1 MSPCAF
7 PIDVLEI
14 PTCCGC
20 ADQWAGPPTFL
31 LPSGLY
37 PPVAGPIVTERE
49 LEKLVV
55 PELDTLGFECV
66 KLEVVGSPRH
76 PVVRLFIDK
85 PGGVT
90 VGECA
95 LVSRT
100 LGLVFDREDPFPGS
114 FLLEVS
120 SPGNNRPLVTAA
132 HFQRFAGYEA
142 KVVVEHA
149 GARATHIGRI
159 RSCVDDALILDT
171 DAGEVVVGLREVV
184 RANLI
189 NQEYKI
195 DKKREKDRR
204 HARKA
209 ERRGEE

>member
-1 MSPCAF
+1 MQAP
-7 PIDVLEI
+7 
-14 PTCCGC
+14 
-20 ADQWAGPPTFL
+20 AG
-31 LPSGLY
+31 S
-37 PPVAGPIVTERE
+37 IVTERE
-49 LEKLVV
+49 LEKLIL
-55 PELDTLGFECV
+55 PELETLGFECV

-85 PGGVT
+85 AGGIT

-100 LGLVFDREDPFPGS
+100 IALVLDREDPFPGT

-120 SPGNNRPLVTAA
+120 SPGNNRPLVREE
-132 HFQRFAGYEA
+132 HFQRFAGSEA
-142 KVVVEHA
+142 KVVTERA
-149 GARATHIGRI
+149 GAGRMTYTGRI
-159 RSCVDDALILDT
+159 RSCINKVLTLET
-171 DAGEVVVGLREVV
+171 DEGEVVVGLSEVV

-204 HARKA
+204 PPKWVG
-209 ERRGEE
+209 RGGKE